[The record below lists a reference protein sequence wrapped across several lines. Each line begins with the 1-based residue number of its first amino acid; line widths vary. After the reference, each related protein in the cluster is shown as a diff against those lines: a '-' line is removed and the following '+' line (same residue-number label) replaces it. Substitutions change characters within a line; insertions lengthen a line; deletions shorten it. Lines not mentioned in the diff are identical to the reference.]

1 VSEGAAVELDQAG
14 GVGEAQ
20 GGVYIGVMEVKENQ
34 SRFFMCLRNEGYEA
48 SLEPRK
54 IYRIVADAHGMI
66 RVVDES
72 AEDYLYP
79 ADLFSPIT
87 LPQRLVDS

>member
-1 VSEGAAVELDQAG
+1 M
-14 GVGEAQ
+14 EA
-20 GGVYIGVMEVKENQ
+20 KPN
-34 SRFFMCLRNEGYEA
+34 SARFVVCLRNEGYEA

-54 IYRIVADAHGMI
+54 IYKTVPDAEAEAHGMI

-72 AEDYLYP
+72 GEDYLYS

-87 LPQRLVDS
+87 LPQRLVDSLAWAG